1 MDNIRTVMSNL
12 PSTIGGFT
20 IVANDYFTI
29 VLNQNLSFERNM
41 QTYNHELMHISN
53 GDFDKKTSV
62 GLIEIMAHEKNCIDN
77 N

>member
-20 IVANDYFTI
+20 IVADDYFTI
-29 VLNQNLSFERNM
+29 VLNQNLSFERNI

-62 GLIEIMAHEKNCIDN
+62 GLIEIVAHE
-77 N
+77 

>member
-1 MDNIRTVMSNL
+1 MDNVRTVMSNL

-20 IVANDYFTI
+20 IVADDYFTI
-29 VLNQNLSFERNM
+29 VLTQNLSFERNM

-62 GLIEIMAHEKNCIDN
+62 GLIEIMAHEKKVIDN

>member
-12 PSTIGGFT
+12 PSTIAGFT
-20 IVANDYFTI
+20 IVADDYFTI

-53 GDFDKKTSV
+53 RDFDKKTSV
-62 GLIEIMAHEKNCIDN
+62 GLIEIMAHEKG
-77 N
+77 

>member
-1 MDNIRTVMSNL
+1 MNNIQTVMSNL

-20 IVANDYFTI
+20 IVADDYFTI

-62 GLIEIMAHEKNCIDN
+62 GLIEIMAHEKG
-77 N
+77 

>member
-20 IVANDYFTI
+20 IVADDYFTI

-41 QTYNHELMHISN
+41 QTYNHELKHISN

-62 GLIEIMAHEKNCIDN
+62 GLIEIVAHEKG
-77 N
+77 

>member
-1 MDNIRTVMSNL
+1 MDNIQTVMSNL

-20 IVANDYFTI
+20 IVADDYFKI

-62 GLIEIMAHEKNCIDN
+62 GLIEIMAHEKG
-77 N
+77 

>member
-1 MDNIRTVMSNL
+1 MDNIQTVMSNL

-20 IVANDYFTI
+20 IVADDYFTI

-62 GLIEIMAHEKNCIDN
+62 GLIEIMTHEKG
-77 N
+77 

>member
-1 MDNIRTVMSNL
+1 MDNVRTVMSDL
-12 PSTIGGFT
+12 PLTIGGFT
-20 IVANDYFTI
+20 VVADDYFTI

-41 QTYNHELMHISN
+41 QTYNHELMHIST

-62 GLIEIMAHEKNCIDN
+62 GLIEIMAHEKKVIDN